1 MHAHFVL
8 LALIP
13 VALGCLNADS
23 NKCASYIKSNSATA
37 SPFCASFTKSVVTAT
52 TALPAWATNC
62 DNKPKLLSAECSC
75 HYTAGGSPTSTSS
88 KQTTATP
95 TTIVTR
101 TTTAAGTGTA
111 PTGVTTV
118 LPQSSGAVA
127 TNTPILV
134 SGSLDGGMKLYDR
147 SRKWFSYHKC
157 TSENRGIDELQ
168 HASAPSRMRRARPM
182 PCSFSKMVLRCL
194 MSSSGLIRLKE
205 SIAVVNGESEFFRCP
220 TEFPQLT
227 FGSTL

>member
-1 MHAHFVL
+1 MHASLTL

-13 VALGCLNADS
+13 VTLGCLNADS
-23 NKCASYIKSNSATA
+23 NKCASYIKSNAATA

-62 DNKPKLLSAECSC
+62 DNKPKVLSAECSC
-75 HYTAGGSPTSTSS
+75 HYTAGSSPAPTTS
-88 KQTTATP
+88 KQTTTTP

-101 TTTAAGTGTA
+101 TSTTTAAGTGTA

-127 TNTPILV
+127 TNAPIVV

-147 SRKWFSYHKC
+147 SRK
-157 TSENRGIDELQ
+157 
-168 HASAPSRMRRARPM
+168 
-182 PCSFSKMVLRCL
+182 
-194 MSSSGLIRLKE
+194 
-205 SIAVVNGESEFFRCP
+205 
-220 TEFPQLT
+220 
-227 FGSTL
+227 

>member
-1 MHAHFVL
+1 MKRHSPADYKYIIRRHSVRWLLSPVACRVSSPTKLSHDKPAFIMHSRLAL
-8 LALIP
+8 LTLIP
-13 VALGCLNADS
+13 VALGCLNADT
-23 NKCASYIKSNSATA
+23 NKCASYIKSNAATA

-62 DNKPKLLSAECSC
+62 DSKPKVLSAECSC
-75 HYTAGGSPTSTSS
+75 HYTAGSSPAPTSS

-101 TTTAAGTGTA
+101 TSTTAAAGTGSGTA

-127 TNTPILV
+127 TNAPIVV

-147 SRKWFSYHKC
+147 SRK
-157 TSENRGIDELQ
+157 
-168 HASAPSRMRRARPM
+168 
-182 PCSFSKMVLRCL
+182 
-194 MSSSGLIRLKE
+194 
-205 SIAVVNGESEFFRCP
+205 
-220 TEFPQLT
+220 
-227 FGSTL
+227 